1 MNRNRKLAVALTFVL
16 ILASAALVAFSMQPS
31 ARDLLVASLTAVDEI
46 TDGHAIVAIEV
57 DMPDQSVSGTAEVW
71 GKLAVGPN
79 GEPAFRVEILE
90 ASEAGMAGKT
100 AVSDGTQVWLW
111 NATENVVYTG
121 THEELAAMMAEK
133 MEEQD
138 WEAMADEAGYTIPAE
153 HDEKHAEDMP
163 QTAEEAVDKLLE
175 YATAERIGNENLN
188 GTDAV
193 ALRLIP
199 IAEMMPDEVRATG
212 GLLNVWLRA
221 GDNAPLAVELAG
233 NSIGYGKA
241 TATQLEINQGID
253 NAIFTFDIPE
263 GAEVVRIVDM
273 EMPEHEEKT
282 AVSPDFAPLAATELP
297 EGATFMEQST
307 IRGAI
312 VDRYNLPDG
321 RSFMVAQSAIT
332 IDLPFGEGE
341 TETAVRGTTGTINAD
356 EEGGRAILSWSENG
370 INFWVGGDITADEA
384 LMVAESLN

>member
-1 MNRNRKLAVALTFVL
+1 MNRNRKLVIALTFVL
-16 ILASAALVAFSMQPS
+16 ILASVALVSFAMQPS

-46 TDGHAIVAIEV
+46 TDGHAIVAIEA
-57 DMPDQSVSGTAEVW
+57 DMPDQSVNGTAEVW

-79 GEPAFRVEILE
+79 EEPAFRIEILE
-90 ASEAGMAGKT
+90 ASEAGMVGKT
-100 AVSDGTQVWLW
+100 AVSDGTQIWLW
-111 NATENVVYTG
+111 DATENVVYTG
-121 THEELAAMMAEK
+121 THEELAAMMVQQ
-133 MEEQD
+133 MEDKD
-138 WEAMADEAGYTIPAE
+138 WEAMADEAGYAIPA
-153 HDEKHAEDMP
+153 DREKNVEDMP
-163 QTAEEAVDKLLE
+163 QTAEEAIDKLLE
-175 YATAERIGNENLN
+175 YATAERMGSETLN

-241 TATQLEINQGID
+241 TATQLEINQGLD

-263 GAEVVRIVDM
+263 GAKVVRIVDM

-282 AVSPDFAPLAATELP
+282 AVSPDFTPLAATELP

-312 VDRYNLPDG
+312 VDRYSLPDG
-321 RSFMVAQSAIT
+321 RSFMVAQSAVD

-341 TETAVRGTTGTINAD
+341 TETAVRGVTATINAD

-370 INFWVGGDITADEA
+370 INFWVGGDITADDA
-384 LMVAESLN
+384 LMVAESLK